1 MTTMTR
7 YIYIFILGFLSLS
20 MVAEAQEQ
28 KGYRGRAEQYFRS
41 GEYMRAA
48 EIYSRLVDVKR
59 PRVAD
64 IERLGECYLYI
75 SEFETAENWLSRAY
89 RSDGHSSET
98 VLHYAEALKQNG
110 RYPEAKE
117 VLLDYSTRY
126 GESDEVSLQIAGC
139 DSAVLW
145 LADPT
150 AHRIHNLEAVNTDLS
165 EFGFYPTGNGGIYA
179 AEPKVYSESLKS
191 QMTGRGFLK
200 VFSVESVGEDYVNP
214 VLMDAPYNDARYH
227 VGPIIADAA
236 QRTLY
241 VTRTYPDSENTE
253 RYNDADMR
261 FRKHNLELKI
271 YNLDD
276 AGEWVEEDFA
286 YNNVKEF
293 SLGHAALSDDEQRL
307 YYASDM
313 PGGYGGV
320 DIWYSERQTDGSWG
334 APVNAGETINTA
346 GDEMFPAV
354 FKDRLFFSSNG
365 HVGMGGLDIF
375 ESEIS
380 GDTFAK
386 PVNLQYPVNSA
397 SDDFSFVMLQ
407 DNFEAIEGFLSSN
420 RVGGVGGDDIYRFSY
435 AKPKIIITLE
445 GVTLNKKTGER
456 LPASTVSL
464 FSPSGQLIARKAAD
478 AQGDFSFSLDRG
490 VDYVVRAEHEGFH
503 SDSTYIGAVFATKDT
518 IIKTVLELEPIFV
531 VGQKFVLENIY
542 YDFDKHNIRKD
553 AAEVLDELVVTMRD
567 NPTLKI
573 ELSSHTDSRGSD
585 SYNMKLSQ
593 RRAQAAVDYLV
604 TRGIARDRMVAKGYG
619 ESRLVNHCK
628 NGVPCS
634 IAEHQANRRTEVEVL
649 EF

>member
-7 YIYIFILGFLSLS
+7 YIYIFILSFLSLS

-28 KGYRGRAEQYFRS
+28 KGYRGRAEQFFRS

-48 EIYSRLVDVKR
+48 EIYTRLVDVKK
-59 PRVAD
+59 PRVHD
-64 IERLGECYLYI
+64 LERLGEAYLYI
-75 SEFETAENWLSRAY
+75 SDYVTAENWLSRAY
-89 RSDGHSSET
+89 RTEGHSQAT

-110 RYPEAKE
+110 RYAEAKQ
-117 VLLDYSTRY
+117 VLEGYVSRY
-126 GESDEVSLQIAGC
+126 GDSEEVSLQIAGC

-145 LADPT
+145 LAHPT
-150 AHRIHNLEAVNTDLS
+150 SHRIHNLEAVNTDLS
-165 EFGFYPTGNGGIYA
+165 EFGFFPTSNGGIYA
-179 AEPKVYSESLKS
+179 AEPKVHSNNLKS

-200 VFSVESVGEDYVNP
+200 VFSVESVEDDYVNP
-214 VLMDAPYNDARYH
+214 VVMDGAYNDAKYH

-241 VTRTYPDSENTE
+241 VTRTHPEKENTE
-253 RYNDADMR
+253 RYKDANQR
-261 FRKHNLELKI
+261 FRRHNLELVI
-271 YNLDD
+271 YSLNDN
-276 AGEWVEEDFA
+276 GEWSEEEFA

-293 SLGHAALSDDEQRL
+293 SLGHAALSKDEQRL

-320 DIWYSERQTDGSWG
+320 DIWYSERESDGTWG
-334 APVNAGETINTA
+334 APVNAGAKINTA
-346 GDEMFPAV
+346 GDEMFPSV
-354 FKDRLFFSSNG
+354 YEDRLFFSSNG

-380 GDTFAK
+380 VDTFAK
-386 PVNLQYPVNSA
+386 PINLQYPVNSA

-407 DNFEAIEGFLSSN
+407 DNFESIEGFLSSN

-435 AKPKIIITLE
+435 VKPKIIITLE
-445 GVTLNKKTGER
+445 GITLNKKTGER

-464 FSPSGQLIARKAAD
+464 FAPTGQLIARKSAD
-478 AQGDFSFSLDRG
+478 AQGDFAFSLDRG
-490 VDYVVRAEHEGFH
+490 TPYIVRAEHEGFH
-503 SDSTYIGAVFATKDT
+503 SDSTYIAAIFAKKDT
-518 IIKTVLELEPIFV
+518 IVKAILELEPIFV
-531 VGQKFVLENIY
+531 VGEKFVLENIY

-553 AAEVLDELVVTMRD
+553 AAKVLDELVITMRD
-567 NPTLKI
+567 NPSLKI

-604 TRGIARDRMVAKGYG
+604 SRGIARDRMVAKGYG

-649 EF
+649 EY